1 MRVLSKLKRLMW
13 SALLVACV
21 MVPLGV
27 MAQDAEGAE
36 ATVAA
41 DFASAYVFRGATF
54 NDGAVFQPYVD
65 VAGLPIEFGIWGN
78 LDIDD
83 YDDSLD
89 DGQFSEIDIYASYA
103 LPLGIDPVGVSVGYT
118 EYVYPNADAEADREI
133 GLSVGLDALLS
144 PELGLYYGIDG
155 GIDESLHAELAVSQT
170 IVENDTVTVELGAS
184 VAFEDP
190 DAGEDGF
197 SYYTASLGASYGI
210 LSAGVTYVG
219 QIDDDVLVDVEDGG
233 VYDTDVY
240 GTIGISYSF

>member
-1 MRVLSKLKRLMW
+1 MKKILIAM
-13 SALLVACV
+13 V
-21 MVPLGV
+21 MIVGLTTSIGL
-27 MAQDAEGAE
+27 AAE
-36 ATVAA
+36 ATVGA

-54 NDGAVFQPYVD
+54 NDGAVFQPYID

-170 IVENDTVTVELGAS
+170 VVENDTVTVELGAS

-190 DAGEDGF
+190 DVGEDGF
-197 SYYTASLGASYGI
+197 SYYTASLGVSYGI

-240 GTIGISYSF
+240 GTIGISHSF